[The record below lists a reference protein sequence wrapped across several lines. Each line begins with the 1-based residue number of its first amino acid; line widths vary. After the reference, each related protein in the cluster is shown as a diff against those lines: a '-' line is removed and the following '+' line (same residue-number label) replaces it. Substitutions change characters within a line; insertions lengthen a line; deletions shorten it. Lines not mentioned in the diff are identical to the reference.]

1 MNLLKY
7 KIKLIIDESRR
18 ESMNKI
24 EQKQARMLNAI
35 VRQTIDTDKDID
47 NYLYASLSQPPIK
60 IIDKRNSDDALDY
73 IVECPNC
80 KSHICYGTDT
90 FMISGHIYCSK
101 DGCREEVMKKNGI
114 GI

>member
-24 EQKQARMLNAI
+24 EQKQARMLNAM
-35 VRQTIDTDKDID
+35 VRQTIDTGKDTN

-60 IIDKRNSDDALDY
+60 IKDKRNSDNALDY
-73 IVECPNC
+73 IVECHNY
-80 KSHICYGTDT
+80 KRNICYGTDT

-101 DGCREEVMKKNGI
+101 EGCREEVIKKNGI

>member
-1 MNLLKY
+1 
-7 KIKLIIDESRR
+7 
-18 ESMNKI
+18 MNKT
-24 EQKQARMLNAI
+24 EQEQARMLNI
-35 VRQTIDTDKDID
+35 MVRQTVDTDKDID

-60 IIDKRNSDDALDY
+60 IIDKRNSDDTLDY

-101 DGCREEVMKKNGI
+101 DGCREEVIKKNGI
-114 GI
+114 EI